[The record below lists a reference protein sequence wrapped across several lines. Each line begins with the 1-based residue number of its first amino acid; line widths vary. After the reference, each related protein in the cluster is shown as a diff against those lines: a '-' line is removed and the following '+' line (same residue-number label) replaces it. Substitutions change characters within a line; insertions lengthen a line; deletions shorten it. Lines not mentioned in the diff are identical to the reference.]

1 MNDSQILQPVED
13 VWRHHCAALDEALD
27 ETIRELQNLLRLD
40 EYHRH
45 GHEEENLKDTLG
57 PFAKSSLNLS
67 SLSEVLDK
75 SGNNRHIQED
85 RLSRVK
91 DLLERLA
98 EIKESCDADSLKLEV
113 MDIGD
118 DEKTIHVEAEAH
130 LNKIANVFCNL
141 RMAQLEIRSKYNP
154 AIHDPIFENFSWRL
168 LSPAELALCPPFV
181 IIAKLGS
188 DFGDTLRKIMS
199 LLESRKPF
207 KIVALRS
214 SLKRAYSPTADPTV
228 PATMSVEM
236 LPLAMRGV
244 YFLQTCPVVEAFR
257 KKLFKA
263 LSSPRPTLVSL
274 LAQKENEDNEGL
286 RIRAERAMRTRAF
299 PAIVYDPDKDRG
311 FVTCF
316 DLSGNLQMEESATFA
331 DYAIMESD
339 YEEEFSDPPHDF
351 STTNL
356 VPIHE
361 FLQLARHQRIGKL
374 PTVALPGEGEEPV
387 IKVAS
392 PAVVTQTSDQLHL
405 WKTLQEIAGEDNP
418 HVKSTADT
426 LRAEHGAQQKLL
438 LDNMQRDMEE
448 SQTHREQVAVASAV
462 QRLVAQLTGVD
473 STEIDLQT
481 LVAIEKQAKEN
492 KES

>member
-13 VWRHHCAALDEALD
+13 VWHHHCAALDEALD

-45 GHEEENLKDTLG
+45 GHEEDNLKDTLG
-57 PFAKSSLNLS
+57 PFAKSNLNLS

-85 RLSRVK
+85 RLGRVK
-91 DLLERLA
+91 DLLERLGK
-98 EIKESCDADSLKLEV
+98 IKESCHAESHEFPV
-113 MDIGD
+113 VDIGE

-130 LNKIANVFCNL
+130 LNKLANVFCNL
-141 RMAQLEIRSKYNP
+141 RMAQLEIRSKYSP

-188 DFGDTLRKIMS
+188 DFGDILRKIMS

-207 KIVALRS
+207 KIIALRA
-214 SLKRAYSPTADPTV
+214 SLKKAYSPTADPTV

-244 YFLQTCPVVEAFR
+244 YFLQTCPAADAFR

-263 LSSPRPTLVSL
+263 LSSPRPTLISI
-274 LAQKENEDNEGL
+274 LAQKENEDQEAL
-286 RIRAERAMRTRAF
+286 KIRAERALRTRAF
-299 PAIVYDPDKDRG
+299 PAIIYDPDKDRG

-316 DLSGNLQMEESATFA
+316 DLSANPEVEESVTFA
-331 DYAIMESD
+331 DYAISESD
-339 YEEEFSDPPHDF
+339 YEDEFTDPPHDF
-351 STTNL
+351 SATNL

-361 FLQLARHQRIGKL
+361 FLQLVRHQRVGKL
-374 PTVALPGEGEEPV
+374 PTVAVPGDGDEPV

-392 PAVVTQTSDQLHL
+392 PAIVTQTSDLMHL

-418 HVKSTADT
+418 HVKSTAET

-438 LDNMQRDMEE
+438 LENMQKDMEE

-462 QRLVAQLTGVD
+462 QQLVAQLTGVD

-481 LVAIEKQAKEN
+481 LVAIEKQAKETD
-492 KES
+492 